1 MQTCKHVWSIDPGK
15 LAFEVDP
22 SAITHLQ
29 WKIEDE
35 RTQVASPGTKIRSP
49 GMCVRV
55 RSMAQSPDAR
65 AHAGPP
71 DGMQAALKAAAPFD
85 IVACDMNIDSRD
97 AAKMLGALLGLMRY
111 D

>member
-1 MQTCKHVWSIDPGK
+1 
-15 LAFEVDP
+15 
-22 SAITHLQ
+22 
-29 WKIEDE
+29 
-35 RTQVASPGTKIRSP
+35 
-49 GMCVRV
+49 
-55 RSMAQSPDAR
+55 MAQSPPRSCPAHIDRSPR